1 MPIRLV
7 TGLALLSTGL
17 LAGAFAYGAVNVATT
32 FDVVPLDVRLTFH
45 SALMQMNGIVM
56 QTTMALAALSS
67 LALAVPARGTRRYLA
82 GAAGAL
88 VVASFLITRFGNVPI
103 NGRIKVWAVSG
114 PPADYATQLQRWE
127 TFNVVRTVTAF
138 VAFALVV
145 AFAIGVAR
153 VRQADRRP
161 AIDATA

>member
-56 QTTMALAALSS
+56 QTMMALAALSS
-67 LALAVPARGTRRYLA
+67 LALAVPARGTQRYLA

-145 AFAIGVAR
+145 AIAIGVAR
-153 VRQADRRP
+153 VRQADRGP

>member
-17 LAGAFAYGAVNVATT
+17 LAGAFGYGAVNVATT
-32 FDVVPLDVRLTFH
+32 FTVVPLDVRLTFH
-45 SALMQMNGIVM
+45 SALMQMNGPVM

-67 LALAVPARGTRRYLA
+67 LALAVLARGAHRYLA

-88 VVASFLITRFGNVPI
+88 AVASFLITRFGNVPI
-103 NGRIKVWAVSG
+103 NGRIKVWAVTT

-127 TFNVVRTVTAF
+127 TFNVVRSLTALAAFVLVIAIASRMARTSPAEPVLPVTA
-138 VAFALVV
+138 
-145 AFAIGVAR
+145 
-153 VRQADRRP
+153 
-161 AIDATA
+161 